1 MALRLE
7 FIDNSSIALHNMRI
21 ANHQNSHQNNF
32 MSYKTEILEQ
42 LVKAA
47 VAVDGAPPKIYWHL
61 IDKERIKPWNFWLC
75 DEEKLIAFFAAY
87 EFTEKTVEI
96 TGVVHPEYRR
106 ENLFKNFLNS
116 FLRDN
121 PGIGKVLL
129 VGANAFSTE
138 RTMEKLGARC
148 VDTEFELTLSLAV
161 ARIESSKIRESSL
174 QLADQDDLSE
184 LLRIDLACF
193 GGSAPENKANL
204 EESLQDP
211 QRRIYLFLAKDQ
223 VLGKIHLRFDGEKIW
238 LSDIGILPE
247 FQGQGL
253 GTKMFQSLFA
263 LFQDH
268 KNAEFYLNVHALNP
282 QALALYERLGFVVKN
297 EYCYYS
303 L

>member
-1 MALRLE
+1 
-7 FIDNSSIALHNMRI
+7 
-21 ANHQNSHQNNF
+21 
-32 MSYKTEILEQ
+32 MSYKVEILEQ
-42 LVKAA
+42 LVQAA
-47 VAVDGAPPKIYWHL
+47 VAVDGAAPKIYWHL
-61 IDKERIKPWNFWLC
+61 IDKQRIKPWNFWLC

-138 RTMEKLGARC
+138 RAMKKLGARC
-148 VDTEFELTLSLAV
+148 VDTEFEMFVIPAKAVLSPLRKQGPIMNHEKMDPRFRGDDGV
-161 ARIESSKIRESSL
+161 GSGNDSSL
-174 QLADQDDLSE
+174 QLADLDGLPE

-193 GGSAPENKANL
+193 GGSAPETKANL
-204 EESLQDP
+204 QESLQDP
-211 QRRIYLFLAKDQ
+211 QRRIYLFYVENKA
-223 VLGKIHLRFDGEKIW
+223 VGKIHLRFEGDTIF

-268 KNAEFYLNVHALNP
+268 KNTEFYLNVHALNP
-282 QALALYERLGFVVKN
+282 QALVLYERLGFVVKN
-297 EYCYYS
+297 EYRYYS